1 MTILV
6 YDRISYAITRR
17 EYTDEGF
24 LRVPGRVARTG
35 IQQYLAS
42 ELGLKDRNP
51 SEIINVYRPADEVFK
66 PESLSSYD
74 CKDVTDDHPTEMVSA
89 DNFKKL
95 TVGVVSGSATQD
107 GDFVQAVLVIKD
119 VGAIKKAE
127 AGKVQLSA
135 GYTAEYVHEPG
146 VTADGEQYEFI
157 QRNIRINH
165 VALVDRARAGAQAR
179 IFDKKQEG
187 VMPQVTL
194 DNGRAIE
201 VQDQNVAAMI
211 QDALARATDRA
222 KTAEDSAQALQ
233 ARVDAQAE
241 EITALKA
248 KTGDAALKAQVAEI
262 TRTSALAVKIAGKG
276 FACDALDPL
285 EIKRAAMAKVRPSLD
300 WAGKSAAYV
309 EAAFDMEAE
318 KKESE
323 DEEDPDKESEDED
336 EEEGKKPSSDSLSRL
351 AADMAA
357 QQRKKAESPQK
368 KFVDSLTNSWKKTAG
383 E

>member
-1 MTILV
+1 
-6 YDRISYAITRR
+6 
-17 EYTDEGF
+17 
-24 LRVPGRVARTG
+24 
-35 IQQYLAS
+35 
-42 ELGLKDRNP
+42 
-51 SEIINVYRPADEVFK
+51 
-66 PESLSSYD
+66 
-74 CKDVTDDHPTEMVSA
+74 
-89 DNFKKL
+89 
-95 TVGVVSGSATQD
+95 
-107 GDFVQAVLVIKD
+107 
-119 VGAIKKAE
+119 
-127 AGKVQLSA
+127 
-135 GYTAEYVHEPG
+135 
-146 VTADGEQYEFI
+146 
-157 QRNIRINH
+157 
-165 VALVDRARAGAQAR
+165 
-179 IFDKKQEG
+179 
-187 VMPQVTL
+187 MPQVTL

-222 KTAEDSAQALQ
+222 KQAEDSAQALQ

-241 EITALKA
+241 EITTLKA

-276 FACDALDPL
+276 FACDSLDPL

-323 DEEDPDKESEDED
+323 DEEDPDKKDSEDED